1 MQTYKHLT
9 GKSLSV
15 TYVCGPLLAASAL
28 ALLMQPV
35 YAAANNADGNS
46 SVKANCSL
54 DLPAAVVLTGTDN
67 VTTVQDLVLNASNIK
82 FDAELNAYGSVSI
95 RWKGNSNSNNGFMV
109 TVQRSTIVG
118 SAGENLMKDL
128 SLRGIPAPGGE
139 EDATIEGDYLM
150 GKALPSIS
158 ESKPEQFCS
167 TRHPGSSIFVV
178 ELDLN
183 APARDGKGTASTVLT
198 FIGSA
203 L

>member
-1 MQTYKHLT
+1 
-9 GKSLSV
+9 
-15 TYVCGPLLAASAL
+15 PLLAAFVL
-28 ALLMQPV
+28 ALFIQPV
-35 YAAANNADGNS
+35 YAAADNGDGNT

-67 VTTVQDLVLNASNIK
+67 VTTVQDLVLNASNIR
-82 FDAELNAYGSVSI
+82 FDSELNAHGSVSI
-95 RWKGNSNSNNGFMV
+95 MWKGNSNSNNGFMV

-167 TRHPGSSIFVV
+167 TRHPGTSIFVV

-183 APARDGKGTASTVLT
+183 APARDGRGTASTVLT